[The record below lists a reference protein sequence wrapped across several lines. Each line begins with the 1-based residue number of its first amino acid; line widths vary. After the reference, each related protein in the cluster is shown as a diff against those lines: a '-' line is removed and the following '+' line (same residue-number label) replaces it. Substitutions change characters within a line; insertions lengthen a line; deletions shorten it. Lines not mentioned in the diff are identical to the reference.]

1 MHERGLKLGI
11 YQNYGIK
18 TCMGYPG
25 LIGHSK
31 TDAQTFAQWNVDM
44 VKMDGCFTPVQSLD
58 KGKNGFSNLN
68 SNS

>member
-1 MHERGLKLGI
+1 
-11 YQNYGIK
+11 
-18 TCMGYPG
+18 MGYPG